1 VYFRDGNIYYRHG
14 NSQAAPAALYFA
26 HLEAFMS
33 AISRRSFTRTF
44 MAGGSAALFAHPAW
58 GQSPSP
64 ALPAEG
70 AAAGER
76 FWQAV
81 RAQFV
86 MPADLAVMNA
96 ANLCPASAPALRALT
111 RETEDVD
118 RNPSP
123 QNRARLSSAKEAT
136 RKALAEFLRVTPEEI
151 VITRN
156 TSESNNL
163 VSNGL
168 DLKAGDEVV
177 IFSDNHPS
185 NNQAWQ
191 EKAKRFGFSVA
202 VVEQK
207 NPHPGAEY
215 YLDAFTRAMTPRT
228 RVLAFTH
235 FTNTVGDLFPAR
247 EICAAARSRG
257 VLTMLDGA
265 QTFGLFDVNLR
276 EIDPD
281 FYSGSAHKWPC
292 GARECGV
299 LFVNSRV
306 HDRIWPTSYS
316 AYPGA
321 VGISR
326 RLEAFGQR
334 DEATMIAFAEALA
347 FQTKVGRKAI
357 EDRSKSLAQQL
368 LAGLAKIEGFRSFTS
383 PVADRT
389 GAVVTFVP
397 GTLDMRKLVAALYER
412 DKIAVT
418 TGGGAGRNGLRV
430 SPHFYNTPQEV
441 ERLLG
446 ALSRYQKSGLLG

>member
-1 VYFRDGNIYYRHG
+1 
-14 NSQAAPAALYFA
+14 
-26 HLEAFMS
+26 MS
-33 AISRRSFTRTF
+33 SVSRRDFTRLF
-44 MAGGSAALFAHPAW
+44 MTGGSAALLAHPAW
-58 GQSPSP
+58 AQAPAP
-64 ALPAEG
+64 ALPAAG
-70 AAAGER
+70 PAAGEP
-76 FWQAV
+76 FWAAV

-86 MPADLAVMNA
+86 MPPDLAVMNA
-96 ANLCPASAPALRALT
+96 ANLCPASGPALQALS
-111 RETEDVD
+111 RETGDVD

-123 QNRARLSSAKEAT
+123 QNRARLADAREKT
-136 RKALAEFLRVTPEEI
+136 RKVLAEFLRVSPEEI

-168 DLKAGDEVV
+168 ELKAGDEVV
-177 IFSDNHPS
+177 IFADNHPS

-191 EKAKRFGFSVA
+191 EKSKRFGYTVR

-215 YLDAFTRAMTPRT
+215 YIEAFTRALTPQT
-228 RVLAFTH
+228 KVLAFTH
-235 FTNTVGDLFPAR
+235 FTNTVGDLFPAK

-257 VLTMLDGA
+257 VLTLVDGA

-276 EIDPD
+276 DIDPD

-299 LFVNSRV
+299 LFVNARV

-347 FQTKVGRKAI
+347 FQTTIGRTAI
-357 EDRSKSLAQQL
+357 EDRSKALTQQL
-368 LAGLAKIEGFRSFTS
+368 LAGLRKLDGFKSFTS
-383 PVADRT
+383 IEPDRT

-397 GTLDMRKLVAALYER
+397 GALDARKLVAALYQN

-418 TGGGAGRNGLRV
+418 TGGGQGRSGIRV
-430 SPHFYNTPQEV
+430 SPHFYNTTAEV
-441 ERLLG
+441 DRVLA
-446 ALSRYQKSGLLG
+446 ALSRYSRSGV

>member
-1 VYFRDGNIYYRHG
+1 
-14 NSQAAPAALYFA
+14 
-26 HLEAFMS
+26 MS
-33 AISRRSFTRTF
+33 TVSRRDFSRLFL
-44 MAGGSAALFAHPAW
+44 AGGSAALVAHPAW
-58 GQSPSP
+58 AQTPPP
-64 ALPAEG
+64 ALPAQG
-70 AAAGER
+70 AAAGEP

-123 QNRARLSSAKEAT
+123 QNRARLSGAKENT

-163 VSNGL
+163 VSNGVE
-168 DLKAGDEVV
+168 LKAGDEVV
-177 IFSDNHPS
+177 IFADNHPS

-191 EKAKRFGFSVA
+191 EKSRRFGFSVR

-215 YLDAFTRAMTPRT
+215 YIEAFTKALTPQT
-228 RVLAFTH
+228 KVLAFTH
-235 FTNTVGDLFPAR
+235 FTNTVGDLFPAK
-247 EICAAARSRG
+247 EICAAARARG
-257 VLTMLDGA
+257 VMTLVDGA

-276 EIDPD
+276 DIDPD

-299 LFVNSRV
+299 LFVNARV
-306 HDRIWPTSYS
+306 HDKIWPTSYS

-334 DEATMIAFAEALA
+334 DEATMIAFAEALR
-347 FQTKVGRKAI
+347 FQTTVGRHAI
-357 EDRSKSLAQQL
+357 ESRSKSLAQQL
-368 LAGLAKIEGFRSFTS
+368 RAGLKRIDGFKSFTS
-383 PVADRT
+383 DEPERT
-389 GAVVTFVP
+389 GAVVTFQP
-397 GTLDMRKLVAALYER
+397 GALDMRKLVAALYAN

-418 TGGGAGRNGLRV
+418 TGGGAGRSGVRV
-430 SPHFYNTPQEV
+430 SPHFYNTPE
-441 ERLLG
+441 EIDRLLA
-446 ALSRYQKSGLLG
+446 ALTRYSRAGV

>member
-1 VYFRDGNIYYRHG
+1 
-14 NSQAAPAALYFA
+14 
-26 HLEAFMS
+26 MS
-33 AISRRSFTRTF
+33 SVSRRDFSRLFL
-44 MAGGSAALFAHPAW
+44 AGGSAALVAHPAW
-58 GQSPSP
+58 AQTPRPS
-64 ALPAEG
+64 LPPEG

-76 FWQAV
+76 FWKAV

-86 MPADLAVMNA
+86 MPPELAVMNA
-96 ANLCPASAPALRALT
+96 ANLCPASGPALQALS

-123 QNRARLSSAKEAT
+123 QNRARLSGAKEHT
-136 RKALAEFLRVTPEEI
+136 RKALAEFLRVTPDEI

-168 DLKAGDEVV
+168 ELKAGDEVV

-191 EKAKRFGFSVA
+191 EKSKRFGFTVR

-215 YLDAFTRAMTPRT
+215 YIDAFSKALTPQT
-228 RVLAFTH
+228 KVLAFTH
-235 FTNTVGDLFPAR
+235 FTNTVGDLFPAK

-276 EIDPD
+276 DIDPD

-299 LFVNSRV
+299 LFVNARV
-306 HDRIWPTSYS
+306 HDRIWPSSYS

-347 FQTKVGRKAI
+347 FQTAVGRKAI
-357 EDRSKSLAQQL
+357 EARSKALTQHL
-368 LAGLAKIEGFRSFTS
+368 LAGLRKLDGFKSFTS
-383 PVADRT
+383 PEPDRT

-397 GTLDMRKLVAALYER
+397 GTLDMRKLVAALYEK
-412 DKIAVT
+412 DNIAVT
-418 TGGGAGRNGLRV
+418 TGGGAGRNGVRV
-430 SPHFYNTPQEV
+430 SPHFYNTPE
-441 ERLLG
+441 EIDRLLA
-446 ALSRYQKSGLLG
+446 ALSRLSRTGV

>member
-1 VYFRDGNIYYRHG
+1 
-14 NSQAAPAALYFA
+14 
-26 HLEAFMS
+26 MS
-33 AISRRSFTRTF
+33 VSRRDFTRLF

-58 GQSPSP
+58 AQAPPP
-64 ALPAEG
+64 ALPAAG
-70 AAAGER
+70 PAAGEP
-76 FWQAV
+76 FWTAV

-86 MPADLAVMNA
+86 MPPDLAVMNA
-96 ANLCPASAPALRALT
+96 ANLCPASGPALRALS
-111 RETEDVD
+111 RETDEVD

-123 QNRARLSSAKEAT
+123 QNRARLSGARENT
-136 RKALAEFLRVTPEEI
+136 RKVLAEFLRVTPEEI
-151 VITRN
+151 LIMRN

-168 DLKAGDEVV
+168 ELKAGDEVV
-177 IFSDNHPS
+177 IFADNHPS
-185 NNQAWQ
+185 NNQAWL
-191 EKAKRFGFSVA
+191 EKSKRFGYSVR

-215 YLDAFTRAMTPRT
+215 YIEAFTKALTPQT
-228 RVLAFTH
+228 KLLAFTH
-235 FTNTVGDLFPAR
+235 FTNTVGDLFPAQ
-247 EICAAARSRG
+247 EICAAARARG
-257 VLTMLDGA
+257 VLTLVDGA

-299 LFVNSRV
+299 LFVNARV
-306 HDRIWPTSYS
+306 HDRVWPTSYS

-347 FQTKVGRKAI
+347 FQTRIGRQAI
-357 EDRSKSLAQQL
+357 EDRSKALTQQL
-368 LAGLAKIEGFRSFTS
+368 LAGLRTLDGFKSFTS
-383 PVADRT
+383 YEPDRT

-397 GTLDMRKLVAALYER
+397 GSLDARKLVAALYEN

-418 TGGGAGRNGLRV
+418 TGGGQGRNGIRV
-430 SPHFYNTPQEV
+430 SPHFYNTTAEI

-446 ALSRYQKSGLLG
+446 ALARYARSSV